1 MYREDRVTPVVKS
14 KPIDLRLWD
23 QVKTTKKPINV
34 LSLCDGMGGVWQ
46 ALKNSGILFNGYAS
60 EIDPYPIKVVM
71 DRHVEVKHV
80 GDMTRLSA
88 KHLPQLD
95 LIVGGS
101 PCQGFSRASG
111 SATNFDDPRS
121 KLFWEYARIVKEAME
136 INPGCKFLLENVK
149 MAQFAQDIIS
159 DTLGVSPIAI
169 NSALVS
175 AQNRQR
181 LYWTNIPQQEQPEDE
196 GLVLAD
202 ILDDDA
208 FATDEM
214 TTKQNKSFAL
224 TASYEGAVYWNSI
237 ERKQRTMIG
246 TATKRKTKP
255 SSSALCKHVAD
266 ANDLNGHESLK
277 RVYDPSGKAPTIN
290 AMTGGNREP
299 KITCGAW
306 RGRYVSGNSG
316 KTEQRLEIRDGG
328 KTNALTTVE
337 KDNNV
342 VLDDMYYRKL
352 TVTEC
357 LRLQTYPDG
366 YCDSVSKTRAYKM
379 IGNSFT
385 VKVIEHLI
393 KGFK

>member
-1 MYREDRVTPVVKS
+1 MYREDKEVVVS
-14 KPIDLRLWD
+14 TGKPIDLRLWD
-23 QVKTTKKPINV
+23 AVKTRRRPINA
-34 LSLCDGMGGVWQ
+34 LSLCDGMGGFWQ
-46 ALKNSGILFNGYAS
+46 ALKNQDIPFIGYAS
-60 EIDPYPIKVVM
+60 EIDPYPIEVVM
-71 DRHVEVKHV
+71 ARHPEVKHV

-88 KHLPQLD
+88 KHLPPLD

-121 KLFWEYARIVKEAME
+121 KLFWEYARIVKEAIE
-136 INPGCKFLLENVK
+136 INPNCKFLLENVK

-159 DTLGVSPIAI
+159 ETLGVQPIAI

-181 LYWTNIPQQEQPEDE
+181 LYWTNIPQQGLPEDA

-202 ILDDDA
+202 ILDNDA

-214 TTKQNKSFAL
+214 TTQQDKSFAL
-224 TASYEGAVYWNSI
+224 TASYAGAVAWNSI

-246 TATKRKTKP
+246 TATKRGVTP
-255 SSSALCKHVAD
+255 SPTALCKHVAD
-266 ANDLNGHESLK
+266 ANDINGHESLK
-277 RVYDPSGKAPTIN
+277 RIYDKSGKSPTVN

-299 KITCGAW
+299 KISCGAW

-342 VLDDMYYRKL
+342 VKDDMYYRKL